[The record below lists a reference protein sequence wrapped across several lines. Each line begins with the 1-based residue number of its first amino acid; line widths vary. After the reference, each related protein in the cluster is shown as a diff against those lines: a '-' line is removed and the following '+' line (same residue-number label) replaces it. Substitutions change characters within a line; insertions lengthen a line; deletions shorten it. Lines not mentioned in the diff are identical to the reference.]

1 MLERDR
7 TFNSSGEVERAC
19 ELFERAWDAASE
31 AGLGGLAVDA
41 AHILAIAYP
50 GFEKAN
56 EWNLR
61 GLEIAR
67 ALQVS
72 KARALIPAMLN
83 NTA

>member
-1 MLERDR
+1 
-7 TFNSSGEVERAC
+7 
-19 ELFERAWDAASE
+19 
-31 AGLGGLAVDA
+31 LGDLAVDA
-41 AHILAIAYP
+41 AHILAIAHP

-67 ALQVS
+67 ASQVS

-83 NTA
+83 NTAWDLHDAARDWRAQEGGQLCRTKDLARVDTGRA